1 MVFLDIPSLPHQV
14 IHRPRIIKPEVIDT
28 ASVPSDTT
36 DTVAT
41 ALNVSGDNLQMAD
54 IAPSPSLISGIPDDV
69 TLSIVVVLIA
79 LSVCF
84 YFVKRYRKTRR

>member
-1 MVFLDIPSLPHQV
+1 MVLLDIAFPNRV
-14 IHRPRIIKPEVIDT
+14 IHRPPLTPKPEVIDT
-28 ASVPSDTT
+28 TSVPSDTT

-41 ALNVSGDNLQMAD
+41 AFNVSGNNLQMAD
-54 IAPSPSLISGIPDDV
+54 IAPDPSLLSGISDNV

-79 LSVCF
+79 LTVCF